1 MPTQNNLDKVEL
13 LIAGRVHS
21 DWTSY
26 EIDSDLLTPADAWNV
41 SLGMSGNEMPPDV
54 TPGAEVIVKVDGQT
68 VLTGRID
75 EVTHA
80 VNKNS
85 HTFTMSGRDNAAA
98 LLDCAAPIFSA
109 QQATLKEL
117 MAALTKDFGKFKTR
131 INADQTRLRKKVAID
146 PGDTAWNALARI
158 AEANGL
164 WPWFD
169 PDGTLVIG
177 GPDYSVQP
185 AGTLIMRRNGD
196 GNNVL
201 SLTKTESVADR
212 FSKVTVYGQMPGN
225 STEPGLPALHGAAD
239 DTGLVGVWN
248 RPKIVQDHEC
258 DTNAMCKSRALKLVS
273 DGRLQG
279 YTLTAIVQGHS
290 IKGGD
295 ALLWEPGQRI
305 RVISEPH
312 GIQDQVF
319 FLMGRKFTRSRSE
332 GTRTELKLK
341 EDGVWAIEAHPHS
354 HHRRGKNA
362 VAGEVK

>member
-1 MPTQNNLDKVEL
+1 MQNNPDNVEL
-13 LIAGRVHS
+13 LIAGRTHS
-21 DWTSY
+21 DWSSY

-54 TPGAEVIVKVDGQT
+54 TPGAPVVLTVDGQT

-75 EVTHA
+75 EVTHT

-98 LLDCAAPIFSA
+98 LLDCAAPVFSA
-109 QQATLKEL
+109 QQASLKQL
-117 MAALTKDFGKFKTR
+117 VAALTKDFGKFKIR

-146 PGDTAWNALARI
+146 PGDTAWNTLSRI

-177 GPDYSVQP
+177 GPDYSVTP
-185 AGTLIMRRNGD
+185 VGALIMRRNGQ

-201 SLTKTESVADR
+201 SLTKTESVAER
-212 FSKVTVYGQMPGN
+212 FSKVTVYGQMPG
-225 STEPGLPALHGAAD
+225 SIMEQGLPSLHGSAE
-239 DTGLVGVWN
+239 DTGLAGIWN
-248 RPKIVQDHEC
+248 RPKIVLDHEA
-258 DTNAMCKSRALKLVS
+258 DSATICKSRAVKLVA
-273 DGRLQG
+273 DARLQG
-279 YTLTAIVQGHS
+279 YTLTAVVQGHT
-290 IKGGD
+290 IKGND
-295 ALLWEPGQRI
+295 MALLWEPGQR
-305 RVISEPH
+305 VTVTSEPH
-312 GIQDQVF
+312 GIKDQVF

-362 VAGEVK
+362 VSGAVQ